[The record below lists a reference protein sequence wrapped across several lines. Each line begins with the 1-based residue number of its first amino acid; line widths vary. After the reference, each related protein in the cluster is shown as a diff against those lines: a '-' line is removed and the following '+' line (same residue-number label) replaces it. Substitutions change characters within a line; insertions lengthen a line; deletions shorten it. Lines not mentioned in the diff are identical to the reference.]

1 MTTHLIC
8 CGISVLDRVW
18 PLPELPTSGGKYHA
32 SDYLELG
39 GGMAANAAVAAAR
52 LGAQTAYWG
61 RGGDDSAGL
70 VMRQEMAAY
79 GVDVRHFRLYAGV
92 RSSVSSIL
100 VANDGE
106 RMIVNFRDAD
116 MPKDADWLPLDDVR
130 ACQAV
135 LADIRWV
142 EGASM
147 LYQKARALGIPTV
160 IDAEKA
166 DAVAFTTLLPLVDH
180 AIFSDPGLRS
190 FTGGAALNDDASR
203 IKALKKV
210 RALGCRVAAVTLG
223 AQGTLWLD
231 DAGIHRQAAFTV
243 KVVDT
248 TGAGDVFHGAYTLA
262 IGEGQ
267 TVTQAMRFASA
278 VAALKCTR
286 RGGRA
291 GIPSRAEVDLF
302 LAEPAALT

>member
-1 MTTHLIC
+1 M
-8 CGISVLDRVW
+8 
-18 PLPELPTSGGKYHA
+18 
-32 SDYLELG
+32 
-39 GGMAANAAVAAAR
+39 
-52 LGAQTAYWG
+52 
-61 RGGDDSAGL
+61 
-70 VMRQEMAAY
+70 
-79 GVDVRHFRLYAGV
+79 
-92 RSSVSSIL
+92 
-100 VANDGE
+100 
-106 RMIVNFRDAD
+106 
-116 MPKDADWLPLDDVR
+116 
-130 ACQAV
+130 
-135 LADIRWV
+135 
-142 EGASM
+142 
-147 LYQKARALGIPTV
+147 
-160 IDAEKA
+160 
-166 DAVAFTTLLPLVDH
+166 
-180 AIFSDPGLRS
+180 RS

-231 DAGIHRQAAFTV
+231 DAGVHRQAAFAV
-243 KVVDT
+243 KAVDT

-302 LAEPAALT
+302 LAGQAALTQN